1 MLKLLLLLFM
11 ISCVW
16 ADPAPLGLEIGKA
29 TIKEAK
35 ERYRL
40 TYLGIN
46 KYTQGEMY
54 KVDVSELDM
63 KYIRE
68 CTLLF
73 DKNGKLV
80 AVVMSFSK
88 SGSGRRTPEF
98 EYYYKLLR
106 EKYSLVESRIPFV
119 GDTYARFVDG
129 GTEILLEAPHLSFTM
144 TLTYIKKDVLKS
156 IKEQMQ
162 KESMEERQ
170 KSKQKL

>member
-1 MLKLLLLLFM
+1 M

-16 ADPAPLGLEIGKA
+16 ADPAPLGLEVGKA

-40 TYLGIN
+40 TPLGIN

-54 KVDVSELDM
+54 EVDISKFDM
-63 KYIRE
+63 KYIRN
-68 CTLLF
+68 CVLSF
-73 DKNGKLV
+73 DKDGKLV
-80 AVVMSFSK
+80 AVAMSFSK
-88 SGSGRRTPEF
+88 NGSGRNTPEF

-106 EKYSLVESRIPFV
+106 EKYDLVESRIPFV
-119 GDTYARFVDG
+119 GDTYAKFVDG
-129 GTEILLEAPHLSFTM
+129 GTEILLDAPHLSFTM
-144 TLTYIKKDVLKS
+144 TLTYIKKDTLKS

-162 KESMEERQ
+162 KERMEERQ